1 MTGKRE
7 VENST
12 QNHMASEQ
20 WNKEACIKNKGFG
33 IRHSTVG
40 FQPSFLP
47 LPMPPIR
54 HTSQLWLRLR
64 KRHLEP
70 QKCLLLTP
78 EPCRSSRGSH
88 GWNRTNSPR
97 KQLCSRHCEK
107 ELLACFGGSSMD
119 GPFPQKVER
128 GGYHPGLE
136 RQ

>member
-47 LPMPPIR
+47 LPIAAHQTYIPA
-54 HTSQLWLRLR
+54 
-64 KRHLEP
+64 
-70 QKCLLLTP
+70 
-78 EPCRSSRGSH
+78 
-88 GWNRTNSPR
+88 
-97 KQLCSRHCEK
+97 
-107 ELLACFGGSSMD
+107 LAAAEEEA
-119 GPFPQKVER
+119 P
-128 GGYHPGLE
+128 
-136 RQ
+136 